1 MTNRGQL
8 PQWSWGLNGF
18 TLKWIAMATML
29 IDHVG
34 AVLIPQLVE
43 LRIIGRLAFPIYCFL
58 LVEGAVHTS
67 NWKKYLGRLLA
78 FAVISEVPFDL
89 ALRGRLVDVTAQNVF
104 FTLSFGL
111 LAVILFQ
118 QLKNRTLAW
127 GAALLLVL
135 GAEFLQTDYGG
146 GGVIMILV
154 FYLFR
159 EQVLI
164 KAAALIMEITVGF
177 GGLENYAVFALAPIL
192 CYNGKKGPD
201 GLKYLFYVFYP
212 AHLLVLY
219 LLCTVPR

>member
-8 PQWSWGLNGF
+8 PQRSWGLNGF